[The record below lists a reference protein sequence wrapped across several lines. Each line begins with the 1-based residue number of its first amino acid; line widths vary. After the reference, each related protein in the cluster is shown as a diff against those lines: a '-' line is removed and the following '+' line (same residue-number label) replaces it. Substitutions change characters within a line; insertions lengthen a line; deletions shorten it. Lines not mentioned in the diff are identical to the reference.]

1 MLSRACRVKA
11 TETRSLQRLCHS
23 RHRLKIGL
31 GIATALSLAPV
42 SAGAERLEYF
52 ALFDEWTVIC
62 SGDEAAGSRSCAMQ
76 APPLDP
82 HRPRSAIELRQ
93 DPDGDPE
100 ITVRRRETVN
110 PATSVFLRIDAHPPH
125 RASPTPS
132 GEVIWAEPEAGRI
145 IEELKRGDEMVL
157 RSFTGSDNRSRD
169 EFISLTGFG
178 EAWKAYRL
186 QSEQPPPATGN

>member
-1 MLSRACRVKA
+1 MRQAGGVEPTGAKSLRGFCHLRQWLKA
-11 TETRSLQRLCHS
+11 
-23 RHRLKIGL
+23 GL
-31 GIATALSLAPV
+31 GVVAALGLAPD

-62 SGDEAAGSRSCAMQ
+62 SGDDAAEKRACAMG

-82 HRPRSAIELRQ
+82 YRPRSVIELRQ
-93 DPDGDPE
+93 GADGDPE
-100 ITVRRRETVN
+100 IAVRRRETVN
-110 PATSVFLRIDAHPPH
+110 PVTPVFLRIDAHPAH

-132 GEVIWAEPEAGRI
+132 GEVIWTEPEAGRI
-145 IEELKRGDEMVL
+145 IEELKRGNEMVL

-169 EFISLTGFG
+169 EFISLSGFN

-186 QSEQPPPATGN
+186 QSEQPLPATGN